1 MQIYNFKPCQKL
13 TLKWL
18 QNLLYLLVQLRPL
31 KKCSQNLESRHQN
44 HTNI

>member
-18 QNLLYLLVQLRPL
+18 QNLLYLLVQLRPSR
-31 KKCSQNLESRHQN
+31 KSSQRLESRDQN